1 VTLISL
7 PTKAARVGIIA
18 TPAPVAVNR
27 THAIG
32 VTLSVIAAI
41 CWSISTVVQSKALAH
56 ADPITVNVIRMP
68 VAALVLGLATR
79 GRASIPIKQF
89 GWRTFLFLGFI
100 AIFGTGIASI
110 TYLGGLK
117 LAGAGKTAVLGATAP
132 LFALPLAMI
141 LLHERPGLRGAFGT
155 LLTVGGIALVV
166 S

>member
-1 VTLISL
+1 
-7 PTKAARVGIIA
+7 
-18 TPAPVAVNR
+18 VAVSR

-32 VTLSVIAAI
+32 VVLSIIAAI
-41 CWSISTVVQSKALAH
+41 CWSVSTVVQSKALAH

-79 GRASIPIKQF
+79 GRASIPLRQF
-89 GWRTFLFLGFI
+89 GWRTFAFLGFI

-141 LLHERPGLRGAFGT
+141 LLRERPGLRGGIGT
-155 LLTVGGIALVV
+155 LLTVCGIALVV